1 MAQNKPV
8 YSSALSMQQAYELLQ
23 SDNTAKMI
31 DVRTSAEFETVHI
44 PGSYNMPL
52 DQLPEH
58 RKELGRKVQ
67 APIILVCRSGARAE
81 QALRLLQDTDLPQLH
96 VLVGGLSDWERNGF
110 PVRLG
115 KQRWSMERQVR
126 GVAGE
131 IVLLSALGGLFTWK
145 PLAVLAALVGGGLA
159 YSALTD
165 TCGMAMLLSKLP
177 YNRNVTCDARDVI
190 RQLAASEE
198 NER

>member
-1 MAQNKPV
+1 MTQNKPL
-8 YSSALSMQQAYELLQ
+8 YSSALNIEQAHELLQ
-23 SDNTAKMI
+23 NDNNAKMI
-31 DVRTSAEFETVHI
+31 DVRTPAEFEAAHI

-67 APIILVCRSGARAE
+67 APIILVCRSGARAD

-96 VLVGGLSDWERNGF
+96 VMVGGISDWERQGF
-110 PVRLG
+110 PVTHG
-115 KQRWSMERQVR
+115 KQRWGMERQVR
-126 GVAGE
+126 GVAGG

-145 PLAVLAALVGGGLA
+145 PLIVIAALVGGGLT

-177 YNRNVTCDARDVI
+177 YNQNVACDVRDVI
-190 RQLAASEE
+190 RQLSTVEG